1 MLYALALKITQKY
14 GKGAPVLD
22 LLSVLDI
29 EADKRAKE
37 YLSDSSNPHYEY
49 DLLGVL
55 KGNMVEKFY
64 IDAASECPDVRDII
78 AFSKSIGAICAYAY
92 LGDVGESVT
101 GDKKAQKFEDEYLE
115 LLFDELKEIGFD
127 AVTYMPSRNTA
138 AQLDRV
144 RGLCDKYG
152 FMQISGEDINSP
164 RQSFICP
171 QLEKPEFEN
180 LVKSTWELI
189 RHEREKA

>member
-1 MLYALALKITQKY
+1 MSRC
-14 GKGAPVLD
+14 P
-22 LLSVLDI
+22 
-29 EADKRAKE
+29 R
-37 YLSDSSNPHYEY
+37 HYC
-49 DLLGVL
+49 L
-55 KGNMVEKFY
+55 F
-64 IDAASECPDVRDII
+64 
-78 AFSKSIGAICAYAY
+78 KSIGAICAYAY
-92 LGDVGESVT
+92 LGMWAKASQEI
-101 GDKKAQKFEDEYLE
+101 KAQKFEDEYLE